1 MRGKRGLCFDPRAKG
16 LLLLLC
22 VLASAMAPSLTY
34 ELGLVLL
41 IALFG
46 LISGKGRYAL
56 GGLMVYTVF
65 YLLTTVALGGTAA
78 PLQVTLIAF
87 LGLVHKVYP
96 CGFLAGIVISTTR
109 VSEFLFAMQTIRV
122 PRSLVIPMAVMLR
135 YLPAVREDWR
145 FIKDA
150 MVLRDVSP
158 SLKGLVRRPGM
169 TVECLYVPLMMSA
182 AKAADELSM
191 ASVTR
196 GIENPAP
203 RTCLTPIRFGP
214 GDGLAVFCL
223 AAYFMAGRYL

>member
-22 VLASAMAPSLTY
+22 VLASATAPSLTY

-150 MVLRDVSP
+150 MALRDLSP
-158 SLKGLVRRPGM
+158 SLQGLVSRPGM

-182 AKAADELSM
+182 AKTADELSV
-191 ASVTR
+191 AAVTR

-203 RTCLTPIRFGP
+203 RTCLTPVRFGP
-214 GDGLAVFCL
+214 GDGLAVVCL
-223 AAYFMAGRYL
+223 AAYFLAGRYW